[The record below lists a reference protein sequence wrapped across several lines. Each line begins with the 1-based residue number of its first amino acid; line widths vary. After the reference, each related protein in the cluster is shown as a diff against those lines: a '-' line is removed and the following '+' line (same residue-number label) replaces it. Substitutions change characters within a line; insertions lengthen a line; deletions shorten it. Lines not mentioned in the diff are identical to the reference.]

1 MENLGFIVTECL
13 THCQTLCDM
22 KLVSI
27 VFRTEAMDQIMMK
40 KTGRNKIDG
49 KESIEIGQQVTKAV
63 VIDFL
68 KKNPH
73 VYNAFSF
80 DTPEGVMEDGY
91 VKDKDRMAQL
101 LREQMKDNGVKE
113 KEVVFSIASSK
124 IASREVTVPYVPEK
138 NLDNLINATAQDYF
152 PVNMD
157 EYTLAYNVLETVKEK
172 DKKSLKLLLLA
183 APDSLIQNYYSLA
196 DLMGVRVESIDYYGN
211 GSMQVLQKHIG
222 SGYSV
227 CVQIGSLNTMVSV
240 LKENQQI
247 MQRTIPYGTNT
258 IIETMLAHPALE
270 CRDETDAMEMLC
282 RENVVYS
289 TLDYEDETVRGTRIS
304 EDQWKRSGQ
313 SREARKAVTDAV
325 GGILLSVIR
334 VVDYFGSRYPDCQLG
349 YIYITGMGVKIRG
362 LDTLFEREMDL
373 PVRKLEKLTNIT
385 FSRGFARS
393 LQDQTEYIAAIGAAI
408 EPVGFSLKELKNKQ
422 GRAASM
428 RTVKIILAGS
438 VVVAVA
444 LVAVGWFRLVGANKE
459 NENLKMEKQSLQ
471 SINQVYTEN
480 EQATK
485 KFEDA
490 AALHVATSTKNQNL
504 VALIEQLQKKLPK
517 QMQVSTLQTTEDKVT
532 LTITTKT
539 KISVAKMLVEFEGID
554 LLTNVNVASIAGAE
568 SENDKIDEYTFSV
581 TADYTQL
588 PTKEEKDVSLDE
600 ADTTTTD
607 TTQTA
612 Q

>member
-1 MENLGFIVTECL
+1 M
-13 THCQTLCDM
+13 
-22 KLVSI
+22 
-27 VFRTEAMDQIMMK
+27 AK
-40 KTGRNKIDG
+40 KVL
-49 KESIEIGQQVTKAV
+49 SIEIGQQVTKAV

-172 DKKSLKLLLLA
+172 DKKSLKMLLLA

>member
-1 MENLGFIVTECL
+1 M
-13 THCQTLCDM
+13 
-22 KLVSI
+22 
-27 VFRTEAMDQIMMK
+27 AK
-40 KTGRNKIDG
+40 KVL
-49 KESIEIGQQVTKAV
+49 SIEIGQQVTKAV

-334 VVDYFGSRYPDCQLG
+334 VVDYFGSRYPDFQLG

-471 SINQVYTEN
+471 SINQVYTAN

>member
-1 MENLGFIVTECL
+1 M
-13 THCQTLCDM
+13 
-22 KLVSI
+22 
-27 VFRTEAMDQIMMK
+27 AK
-40 KTGRNKIDG
+40 KVL
-49 KESIEIGQQVTKAV
+49 SIEIGQQVTKAV

-270 CRDETDAMEMLC
+270 CRDETDAMERLC

>member
-1 MENLGFIVTECL
+1 M
-13 THCQTLCDM
+13 
-22 KLVSI
+22 
-27 VFRTEAMDQIMMK
+27 AK
-40 KTGRNKIDG
+40 KVL
-49 KESIEIGQQVTKAV
+49 SIEIGQQVTKAV

-504 VALIEQLQKKLPK
+504 AALIEQLQKKLPK

>member
-1 MENLGFIVTECL
+1 M
-13 THCQTLCDM
+13 
-22 KLVSI
+22 
-27 VFRTEAMDQIMMK
+27 AK
-40 KTGRNKIDG
+40 KVL
-49 KESIEIGQQVTKAV
+49 SIEIGQQVTKAV

-428 RTVKIILAGS
+428 RTVKIIFAGS

-471 SINQVYTEN
+471 SINQVYTAN

-554 LLTNVNVASIAGAE
+554 LLTNVNVASIAGGE
-568 SENDKIDEYTFSV
+568 SENGKVDEYTFSV

>member
-1 MENLGFIVTECL
+1 M
-13 THCQTLCDM
+13 
-22 KLVSI
+22 
-27 VFRTEAMDQIMMK
+27 AK
-40 KTGRNKIDG
+40 KVL
-49 KESIEIGQQVTKAV
+49 SIEIGQQVTKAV

-504 VALIEQLQKKLPK
+504 VVLIEQLQKKLPK
-517 QMQVSTLQTTEDKVT
+517 QMQVSTLQTSEDKVT

>member
-1 MENLGFIVTECL
+1 M
-13 THCQTLCDM
+13 
-22 KLVSI
+22 
-27 VFRTEAMDQIMMK
+27 AK
-40 KTGRNKIDG
+40 KVL
-49 KESIEIGQQVTKAV
+49 SIEIGQQVTKAV

-349 YIYITGMGVKIRG
+349 YIYITGMGVKICG

>member
-1 MENLGFIVTECL
+1 M
-13 THCQTLCDM
+13 
-22 KLVSI
+22 
-27 VFRTEAMDQIMMK
+27 AK
-40 KTGRNKIDG
+40 KVL
-49 KESIEIGQQVTKAV
+49 SIEIGQQVTKAV

-532 LTITTKT
+532 FTITTKT

>member
-1 MENLGFIVTECL
+1 M
-13 THCQTLCDM
+13 
-22 KLVSI
+22 
-27 VFRTEAMDQIMMK
+27 AK
-40 KTGRNKIDG
+40 KVL
-49 KESIEIGQQVTKAV
+49 SIEIGQQVTKAV

-304 EDQWKRSGQ
+304 EAQWKRSGQ

>member
-1 MENLGFIVTECL
+1 M
-13 THCQTLCDM
+13 
-22 KLVSI
+22 
-27 VFRTEAMDQIMMK
+27 AK
-40 KTGRNKIDG
+40 KVL
-49 KESIEIGQQVTKAV
+49 SIEIGQQVTKAV

-289 TLDYEDETVRGTRIS
+289 TLDYEDETVWGTRIS

>member
-1 MENLGFIVTECL
+1 M
-13 THCQTLCDM
+13 
-22 KLVSI
+22 
-27 VFRTEAMDQIMMK
+27 AK
-40 KTGRNKIDG
+40 KVL
-49 KESIEIGQQVTKAV
+49 SIEIGQQVTKAV

-504 VALIEQLQKKLPK
+504 VALIEQLQKKL
-517 QMQVSTLQTTEDKVT
+517 QVSTLQTTEDKVT

-554 LLTNVNVASIAGAE
+554 LLTNVNVASITGDDT
-568 SENDKIDEYTFSV
+568 SGKVDKYTFSV
-581 TADYTQL
+581 TADYAQL

>member
-1 MENLGFIVTECL
+1 M
-13 THCQTLCDM
+13 
-22 KLVSI
+22 
-27 VFRTEAMDQIMMK
+27 AK
-40 KTGRNKIDG
+40 KVL
-49 KESIEIGQQVTKAV
+49 SIEIGQQVTKAV

-362 LDTLFEREMDL
+362 FDTLFEREMDL

>member
-1 MENLGFIVTECL
+1 M
-13 THCQTLCDM
+13 
-22 KLVSI
+22 
-27 VFRTEAMDQIMMK
+27 AK
-40 KTGRNKIDG
+40 KVL
-49 KESIEIGQQVTKAV
+49 SIEIGQQVTKAV

-334 VVDYFGSRYPDCQLG
+334 VVDYFDSRYPDCQLG

>member
-1 MENLGFIVTECL
+1 M
-13 THCQTLCDM
+13 
-22 KLVSI
+22 
-27 VFRTEAMDQIMMK
+27 AK
-40 KTGRNKIDG
+40 KVL
-49 KESIEIGQQVTKAV
+49 SIEIGQQVTKAV

-334 VVDYFGSRYPDCQLG
+334 VVDYFGSRYPDCRLG

>member
-1 MENLGFIVTECL
+1 M
-13 THCQTLCDM
+13 
-22 KLVSI
+22 
-27 VFRTEAMDQIMMK
+27 AK
-40 KTGRNKIDG
+40 KVL
-49 KESIEIGQQVTKAV
+49 SIEIGQQVTKAV

-539 KISVAKMLVEFEGID
+539 KISAAKMLVEFEGID

>member
-1 MENLGFIVTECL
+1 M
-13 THCQTLCDM
+13 
-22 KLVSI
+22 
-27 VFRTEAMDQIMMK
+27 AK
-40 KTGRNKIDG
+40 KVL
-49 KESIEIGQQVTKAV
+49 SIEIGQQVTKAV

-91 VKDKDRMAQL
+91 VKDKDRMAQI

>member
-1 MENLGFIVTECL
+1 M
-13 THCQTLCDM
+13 
-22 KLVSI
+22 
-27 VFRTEAMDQIMMK
+27 AK
-40 KTGRNKIDG
+40 KVL
-49 KESIEIGQQVTKAV
+49 SIEIGQQVTKAV

-588 PTKEEKDVSLDE
+588 PTKEEKDVLLDE

>member
-1 MENLGFIVTECL
+1 M
-13 THCQTLCDM
+13 
-22 KLVSI
+22 
-27 VFRTEAMDQIMMK
+27 AK
-40 KTGRNKIDG
+40 KVL
-49 KESIEIGQQVTKAV
+49 SIEIGQQVTKAV

-73 VYNAFSF
+73 VYNTFSF

-444 LVAVGWFRLVGANKE
+444 LVAVGWFRFVGANKE

>member
-1 MENLGFIVTECL
+1 M
-13 THCQTLCDM
+13 
-22 KLVSI
+22 
-27 VFRTEAMDQIMMK
+27 AK
-40 KTGRNKIDG
+40 KVL
-49 KESIEIGQQVTKAV
+49 SIEIGQQVTKAV

-240 LKENQQI
+240 LKEIQQI

>member
-1 MENLGFIVTECL
+1 M
-13 THCQTLCDM
+13 
-22 KLVSI
+22 
-27 VFRTEAMDQIMMK
+27 AK
-40 KTGRNKIDG
+40 KVL
-49 KESIEIGQQVTKAV
+49 SIEIGQQVTKAV

-258 IIETMLAHPALE
+258 IIETMLAHQALE

>member
-1 MENLGFIVTECL
+1 M
-13 THCQTLCDM
+13 
-22 KLVSI
+22 
-27 VFRTEAMDQIMMK
+27 AK
-40 KTGRNKIDG
+40 KVL
-49 KESIEIGQQVTKAV
+49 SIEIGQQVTKAV

-124 IASREVTVPYVPEK
+124 IASREVTVPFVPEK

-517 QMQVSTLQTTEDKVT
+517 QMQVSTLQSTEDKVT

-539 KISVAKMLVEFEGID
+539 KISVAKMLVEFEGIN
-554 LLTNVNVASIAGAE
+554 LLTNVNVASIAGDDA
-568 SENDKIDEYTFSV
+568 SGKVDKYTFSV

>member
-1 MENLGFIVTECL
+1 M
-13 THCQTLCDM
+13 
-22 KLVSI
+22 
-27 VFRTEAMDQIMMK
+27 AK
-40 KTGRNKIDG
+40 KVL
-49 KESIEIGQQVTKAV
+49 SIEIGQQVTKAV

-408 EPVGFSLKELKNKQ
+408 EPVGFSLKELKKKQ

>member
-1 MENLGFIVTECL
+1 M
-13 THCQTLCDM
+13 
-22 KLVSI
+22 
-27 VFRTEAMDQIMMK
+27 AK
-40 KTGRNKIDG
+40 KVL
-49 KESIEIGQQVTKAV
+49 SIEIGQQVTKAV

-68 KKNPH
+68 KKNPQ

-444 LVAVGWFRLVGANKE
+444 LVAVGWFRFVGANKE

>member
-1 MENLGFIVTECL
+1 M
-13 THCQTLCDM
+13 
-22 KLVSI
+22 
-27 VFRTEAMDQIMMK
+27 AK
-40 KTGRNKIDG
+40 KVL
-49 KESIEIGQQVTKAV
+49 SIEIGQQVTKAV

-408 EPVGFSLKELKNKQ
+408 EPVGFSLKDVKNKQ

-554 LLTNVNVASIAGAE
+554 LLTNVNVAPIAGAE

>member
-1 MENLGFIVTECL
+1 M
-13 THCQTLCDM
+13 
-22 KLVSI
+22 
-27 VFRTEAMDQIMMK
+27 AK
-40 KTGRNKIDG
+40 KVL
-49 KESIEIGQQVTKAV
+49 SIEIGQQVTKAV

-113 KEVVFSIASSK
+113 KEVVFSISSSK

>member
-1 MENLGFIVTECL
+1 M
-13 THCQTLCDM
+13 
-22 KLVSI
+22 
-27 VFRTEAMDQIMMK
+27 AK
-40 KTGRNKIDG
+40 KVL
-49 KESIEIGQQVTKAV
+49 SIEIGQQVTKAV

-612 Q
+612 R

>member
-1 MENLGFIVTECL
+1 M
-13 THCQTLCDM
+13 
-22 KLVSI
+22 
-27 VFRTEAMDQIMMK
+27 AK
-40 KTGRNKIDG
+40 KVL
-49 KESIEIGQQVTKAV
+49 SIEIGQQVTKAV

-68 KKNPH
+68 KKSPH

>member
-1 MENLGFIVTECL
+1 M
-13 THCQTLCDM
+13 
-22 KLVSI
+22 
-27 VFRTEAMDQIMMK
+27 AK
-40 KTGRNKIDG
+40 KVL
-49 KESIEIGQQVTKAV
+49 SIEIGQQVTKAV

-471 SINQVYTEN
+471 SINQVYTET

>member
-1 MENLGFIVTECL
+1 M
-13 THCQTLCDM
+13 
-22 KLVSI
+22 
-27 VFRTEAMDQIMMK
+27 AK
-40 KTGRNKIDG
+40 KVL
-49 KESIEIGQQVTKAV
+49 SIEIGQQVTKAV

-471 SINQVYTEN
+471 SINQVYTAN

-517 QMQVSTLQTTEDKVT
+517 QMQVSTLQSTEDKVT

-554 LLTNVNVASIAGAE
+554 LLTNVNVASIT
-568 SENDKIDEYTFSV
+568 KYTFSV

>member
-1 MENLGFIVTECL
+1 M
-13 THCQTLCDM
+13 
-22 KLVSI
+22 
-27 VFRTEAMDQIMMK
+27 AK
-40 KTGRNKIDG
+40 KVL
-49 KESIEIGQQVTKAV
+49 SIEIGQQVTKAV

-612 Q
+612 IVMVTEWLGK